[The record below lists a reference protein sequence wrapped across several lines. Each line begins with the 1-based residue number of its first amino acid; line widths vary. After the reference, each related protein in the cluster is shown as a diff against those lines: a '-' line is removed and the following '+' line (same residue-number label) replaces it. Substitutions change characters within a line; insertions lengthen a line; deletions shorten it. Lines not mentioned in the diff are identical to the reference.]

1 MFELHDSCVTLW
13 SNCSQFIC
21 LVPDVMVGMGFTREE
36 VRESL
41 INHKYNDVTATY
53 LLLARKNEVSESAQ
67 HFIYLFCL
75 FVFNHRMKK
84 YCIIGAGYI

>member
-1 MFELHDSCVTLW
+1 M
-13 SNCSQFIC
+13 QFIC

-67 HFIYLFCL
+67 STQLFSEGQIVANSQSTVAL
-75 FVFNHRMKK
+75 HK
-84 YCIIGAGYI
+84 